1 VDLAVEWRRFG
12 LCVETQRV
20 GQGLGQGFEVL
31 EHDALVGQEAAHAFL
46 VAKPAEP
53 AAEDDAVESV
63 DDSDDLVAELR

>member
-1 VDLAVEWRRFG
+1 
-12 LCVETQRV
+12 
-20 GQGLGQGFEVL
+20 
-31 EHDALVGQEAAHAFL
+31 